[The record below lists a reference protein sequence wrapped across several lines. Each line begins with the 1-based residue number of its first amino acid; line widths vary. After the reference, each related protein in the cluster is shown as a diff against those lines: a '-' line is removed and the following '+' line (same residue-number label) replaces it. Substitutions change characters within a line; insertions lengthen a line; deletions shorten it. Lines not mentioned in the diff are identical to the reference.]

1 MKNRVEVEA
10 TITVRRSDCL
20 ATEMAFEYD
29 KDSAMQRIKIGA
41 ENTTHK
47 INTTKD
53 REELIVNYAK
63 AGISCQRIEDSSL
76 WATSPSCS
84 ACKFFSME
92 NVSILGSRSANSSSV
107 SYRVLFPSMPKL
119 HAVERDLKKLGL
131 DPVVTDIYESSR
143 TILTR
148 RESEVIRTCFRQGFF
163 DPVRK
168 NNLTQMARE
177 LGISP
182 ASLSELIRRALKK
195 LITDYIDTLE

>member
-10 TITVRRSDCL
+10 TITVRRDDCL
-20 ATEMAFEYD
+20 ATDIAFDYD
-29 KDSAMQRIKIGA
+29 TDSSMQRVKIGP
-41 ENTTHK
+41 ESTTHK

-53 REELIVNYAK
+53 REELIVKYAR
-63 AGISCQRIEDSSL
+63 AGIACQRIEDDSL
-76 WATSPSCS
+76 WANSPSCA
-84 ACKFFSME
+84 ACKFFSNE
-92 NVSILGSRSANSSSV
+92 NVSILGSRSVNSTSV
-107 SYRVLFPSMPKL
+107 SYRVLCPSMPKL
-119 HAVERDLKKLGL
+119 HAIERDLKKLGL
-131 DPVVTDIYESSR
+131 DPVITEIYESSR
-143 TILTR
+143 TLLTK

-195 LITDYIDTLE
+195 LITEYIDKLD